1 MILDSKWG
9 FLRSGNW
16 LVRVSCALHVPYTWQ
31 ARVFVFLIS
40 KKPLHKILWTL
51 FLPGYY
57 RQNIIFT
64 KYRSLMSTE
73 KRNKKYGLRCF
84 VKCKKFKKKHRLLP
98 STLGLSFYKKNLHK
112 TFWWFEH
119 FKSVHF
125 HQIDYLQDATLF
137 KKIWDPPLVA

>member
-98 STLGLSFYKKNLHK
+98 STLGLSFYKKISKKHFDDLGTSNLFIS
-112 TFWWFEH
+112 TRLTIFRMLH
-119 FKSVHF
+119 FLRKYGTH
-125 HQIDYLQDATLF
+125 H
-137 KKIWDPPLVA
+137 